1 MKYLIKLWNQSK
13 VVRYRLDDLT
23 TMKSTVFSVL
33 GSLVATTILV
43 LPLYLILV
51 QLFMFVDI
59 HIVLIILLFVL
70 SIIAVFIYEYLMYY
84 ISGLI
89 EPKIKKLYT
98 KSLVIVEG
106 SIISLLFVVVGIIF
120 VVIFLQGV

>member
-23 TMKSTVFSVL
+23 TMQSTLFSVL